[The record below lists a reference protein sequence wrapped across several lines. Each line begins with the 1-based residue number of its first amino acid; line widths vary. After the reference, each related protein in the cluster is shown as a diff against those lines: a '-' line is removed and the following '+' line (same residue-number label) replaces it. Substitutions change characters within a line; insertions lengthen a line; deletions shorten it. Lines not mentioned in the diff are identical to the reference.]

1 MSTSLGSVLIH
12 GAVYM
17 VEILLANQSN
27 VCGACRVYPNQ
38 PTKTVS
44 GNQKIAVTD
53 VVWLFQM
60 KPTLVPATQQNRQ
73 QPSGFVDAGAS
84 CLRHVFRSSESPRP
98 QAILSTSAGSADPK

>member
-1 MSTSLGSVLIH
+1 MSTSHGSVLDAIH

-53 VVWLFQM
+53 VV
-60 KPTLVPATQQNRQ
+60 
-73 QPSGFVDAGAS
+73 
-84 CLRHVFRSSESPRP
+84 
-98 QAILSTSAGSADPK
+98 